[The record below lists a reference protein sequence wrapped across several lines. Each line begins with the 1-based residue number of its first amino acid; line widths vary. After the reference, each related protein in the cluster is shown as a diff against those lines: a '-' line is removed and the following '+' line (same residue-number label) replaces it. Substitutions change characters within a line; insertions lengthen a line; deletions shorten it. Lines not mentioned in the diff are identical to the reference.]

1 VKGDIFSFP
10 SVDYEKY
17 YTFYVRSKINNYC
30 GNTQLWS
37 EWSVPVFWGNN
48 STSKGSSGPERPRSP
63 RRPRSVL
70 TVSPRLVAGV
80 AEEQLQWF
88 WIHTVLIPI
97 ASCLLLLVLVVLL
110 VRMERWVQGWAVWGS
125 AGQPL

>member
-1 VKGDIFSFP
+1 M
-10 SVDYEKY
+10 
-17 YTFYVRSKINNYC
+17 C
-30 GNTQLWS
+30 L
-37 EWSVPVFWGNN
+37 
-48 STSKGSSGPERPRSP
+48 SSGATTPPARVAAVPSAHGP
-63 RRPRSVL
+63 HDVPA
-70 TVSPRLVAGV
+70 VSSQCPPRLVAGV

>member
-1 VKGDIFSFP
+1 M
-10 SVDYEKY
+10 
-17 YTFYVRSKINNYC
+17 
-30 GNTQLWS
+30 
-37 EWSVPVFWGNN
+37 
-48 STSKGSSGPERPRSP
+48 
-63 RRPRSVL
+63 
-70 TVSPRLVAGV
+70 

-110 VRMERWVQGWAVWGS
+110 VRMERWVQGWAVRGS